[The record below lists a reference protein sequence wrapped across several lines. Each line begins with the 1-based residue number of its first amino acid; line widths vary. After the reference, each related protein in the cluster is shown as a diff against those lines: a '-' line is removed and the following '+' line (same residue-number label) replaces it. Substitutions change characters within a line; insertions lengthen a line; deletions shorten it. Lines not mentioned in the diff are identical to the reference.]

1 MRCFKYGEKEHK
13 KWECP
18 KTKERKRK
26 EVVPPQGVWEK
37 VKEHYGTKG
46 LPPREAAMSM
56 KG

>member
-1 MRCFKYGEKEHK
+1 VRCFKYGEKEHK